1 MAFRDYVI
9 KRMALFVVVIIG
21 VVTVTF
27 LLSHVIPADPVGAI
41 LGENA
46 PPELVRK
53 TERLLGLHLP
63 LHQQYIRFIKGVVSW
78 DFGIALRTQKPV
90 SEDLKTYFPATLEL
104 VMLSMLI
111 AITCGIGFGIISAVK
126 RNEMPDN
133 MSRVFSLVGISMPAF
148 WLGLLLIL
156 ILYYHLDLI
165 PAGGRLSPRISS
177 PPGIT
182 GLYTLDSLLA
192 GEFNTFWN
200 ALYHL
205 LGPALVLGWI
215 QTAYICR
222 VTRSSMLEVFN
233 EEYIRTAR
241 VKGLKEKIV
250 VLRHAFRNAAIPVI
264 TMVGISFG
272 YLLEG
277 SVLTETVFGYPGL
290 GRYSVNSF
298 LSLDMNAVV
307 GSVTLIAICY
317 ALSNLIVDLI
327 YGFLD
332 PRVKY

>member
-1 MAFRDYVI
+1 MGFLDYVI
-9 KRMALFVVVIIG
+9 KRLALFVLVILG

-46 PPELVRK
+46 SPELVKK
-53 TERLLGLHLP
+53 TERLLGLDLP
-63 LHQQYIRFIKGVVSW
+63 LHQQYVRYLKGILSW
-78 DFGIALRTQKPV
+78 DFGIALRTQNRV
-90 SEDLKTYFPATLEL
+90 SQDLKTYFPATLEL
-104 VMLSMLI
+104 VILSMII
-111 AITCGIGFGIISAVK
+111 AMTCGIAIGILSAVK
-126 RNEMPDN
+126 RNKGPDN
-133 MSRVFSLVGISMPAF
+133 ISRIFSLIGISMPAF
-148 WLGLLLIL
+148 WLGLLVIL
-156 ILYYHLDLI
+156 ILYYHLGII
-165 PAGGRLSPRISS
+165 PPGGRLSPHIF
-177 PPGIT
+177 PPPTVT
-182 GLYTLDSLLA
+182 GLYTVDSLLA
-192 GEFNTFWN
+192 GDFKTFLD
-200 ALYHL
+200 AFYHL
-205 LGPALVLGWI
+205 LGPGLVLGWI

-222 VTRSSMLEVFN
+222 VTRSSMLEVLN

-241 VKGLKEKIV
+241 VKGLKERIV
-250 VLRHAFRNAAIPVI
+250 ILRHAFKNAAIPVI

-298 LSLDMNAVV
+298 LSLDLNAVV

-317 ALSNLIVDLI
+317 ALSNLVVDLL
-327 YGFLD
+327 YGYLD

>member
-1 MAFRDYVI
+1 MGFRDYVL
-9 KRMALFVVVIIG
+9 KRMALFVVVIVG

-46 PPELVRK
+46 PPELVEK
-53 TERLLGLHLP
+53 TEKLLGLDLP
-63 LHQQYIRFIKGVVSW
+63 LHQQYIRYLKGVVYW
-78 DFGIALRTQKPV
+78 DFGISLRTQNQV
-90 SEDLKTYFPATLEL
+90 STDLKTYFLATLEL
-104 VMLSMLI
+104 VMLSMII
-111 AITCGIGFGIISAVK
+111 AITCGIGFGILSAVK
-126 RNEMPDN
+126 RNKMPDTI
-133 MSRVFSLVGISMPAF
+133 SRALSLIGISMPAF

-156 ILYYHLDLI
+156 VLYYHLAII
-165 PAGGRLSPRISS
+165 PAGGRLSPHISS
-177 PPGIT
+177 PPTIT
-182 GLYTLDSLLA
+182 GLYTVDSLIA
-192 GEFNTFWN
+192 GDLRTFWD

-250 VLRHAFRNAAIPVI
+250 IFRHAFKNAAIPVI

-298 LSLDMNAVV
+298 LSLDLNAVV

-317 ALSNLIVDLI
+317 ALSNLVVDLL

>member
-1 MAFRDYVI
+1 MAFRDYLI
-9 KRMALFVVVIIG
+9 KRMALFVLVIIG

-46 PPELVRK
+46 PPELVKK

-63 LHQQYIRFIKGVVSW
+63 LHQQYVRFVKGILYW
-78 DFGIALRTQKPV
+78 DFGIALRTQNPV
-90 SEDLKTYFPATLEL
+90 SKDLRTYFPATLEL

-111 AITCGIGFGIISAVK
+111 AITCGIGFGILSAVK
-126 RNEMPDN
+126 RNRLPDN
-133 MSRVFSLVGISMPAF
+133 ISRVFSLVGISMPAF

-156 ILYYHLDLI
+156 VLYYHLALI
-165 PAGGRLSPRISS
+165 PAGGRLSPRIS
-177 PPGIT
+177 PPLTVT
-182 GLYTLDSLLA
+182 GLYTVDSLIA
-192 GEFNTFWN
+192 GDLRTFWD

-222 VTRSSMLEVFN
+222 VTRSAMLEVFN

-241 VKGLKEKIV
+241 VKGLREKIV
-250 VLRHAFRNAAIPVI
+250 IFRHAFKNAAIPVI

-298 LSLDMNAVV
+298 LSLDLNAVV

>member
-1 MAFRDYVI
+1 MAFRDYVL

-46 PPELVRK
+46 PPELVEK
-53 TERLLGLHLP
+53 TERQLGLHLP
-63 LHQQYIRFIKGVVSW
+63 LHQQYIHYMKGIVHW
-78 DFGIALRTQKPV
+78 DFGISLRTQNPV
-90 SEDLKTYFPATLEL
+90 SKDLKTYFPATLEL
-104 VMLSMLI
+104 VILSMLI
-111 AITCGIGFGIISAVK
+111 AITCGIGLGILSAVK
-126 RNEMPDN
+126 RNKMPDN
-133 MSRVFSLVGISMPAF
+133 ISRISSLVGISLPAF
-148 WLGLLLIL
+148 WLGLLFIL
-156 ILYYHLDLI
+156 ILYYHLGII
-165 PAGGRLSPRISS
+165 PAGGRLSPRIS
-177 PPGIT
+177 PPLTVT
-182 GLYTLDSLLA
+182 GLYTVDSLIA
-192 GEFNTFWN
+192 GEFRTFSD

-241 VKGLKEKIV
+241 VKGLKENIV
-250 VLRHAFRNAAIPVI
+250 IFRHAFRNAAIPVI

-277 SVLTETVFGYPGL
+277 SVLTETVFAYPGL

-298 LSLDMNAVV
+298 LSLDLNAVV

-317 ALSNLIVDLI
+317 ALSNLIVDLV

>member
-1 MAFRDYVI
+1 MTFREYLI
-9 KRMALFVVVIIG
+9 RRMALFIVVIIG

-46 PPELVRK
+46 PPELVK
-53 TERLLGLHLP
+53 QTERLLGLHLP
-63 LHQQYIRFIKGVVSW
+63 LHQQYIRYVKGVVYW
-78 DFGIALRTQKPV
+78 DFGIALRTQNPV
-90 SEDLKTYFPATLEL
+90 SKDLKTYFPATLEL
-104 VMLSMLI
+104 VTLAMLI
-111 AITCGIGFGIISAVK
+111 AITCGIGIGILSAVR
-126 RNEMPDN
+126 RNKMSDN
-133 MSRVFSLVGISMPAF
+133 ISRVFSLVGISMPAF

-165 PAGGRLSPRISS
+165 PAGGRLSPRIS
-177 PPGIT
+177 PPLTVT
-182 GLYTLDSLLA
+182 GLYTVDSLIA
-192 GEFNTFWN
+192 GEFRTFWD

-241 VKGLKEKIV
+241 VKGLTEKIV
-250 VLRHAFRNAAIPVI
+250 IFRHAFKNAAIPVI

-298 LSLDMNAVV
+298 LSLDLNAVV
-307 GSVTLIAICY
+307 GSITLIAICY
-317 ALSNLIVDLI
+317 ALSNLIVDLL

>member
-1 MAFRDYVI
+1 MVFRDYVVR
-9 KRMALFVVVIIG
+9 RMVLFVVVIIG

-41 LGENA
+41 LGQNA
-46 PPELVRK
+46 PQELVEK
-53 TERLLGLHLP
+53 IERQLGLDLP
-63 LHQQYIRFIKGVVSW
+63 LHQQYIRYMKGIARW
-78 DFGIALRTQKPV
+78 DFGISLRTQNPV
-90 SEDLKTYFPATLEL
+90 SKDLRTYFPATLEL
-104 VMLSMLI
+104 VMLAMLI
-111 AITCGIGFGIISAVK
+111 AITCGIGLGILSAVK
-126 RNEMPDN
+126 RNKLPDN
-133 MSRVFSLVGISMPAF
+133 ISRIFALVGISMPAF
-148 WLGLLLIL
+148 WLGLLFIL
-156 ILYYHLDLI
+156 ILYYHLGII
-165 PAGGRLSPRISS
+165 PAGGRLSPRIFS
-177 PPGIT
+177 PPTVT
-182 GLYTLDSLLA
+182 GLYTVDSLIA
-192 GEFNTFWN
+192 GEFRTFWD

-250 VLRHAFRNAAIPVI
+250 IFRHAFKNAAIPVV

-298 LSLDMNAVV
+298 LSLDLNAVV

-317 ALSNLIVDLI
+317 ALSNLIVDLL

-332 PRVKY
+332 PRIKY